1 MTKEAKSVSTEIQGA
16 DDKLFTLE
24 AGKMANLAGGSVIA
38 TMGRTQVLVTATGA
52 KQARENASFF
62 PLTVDVEERMY
73 AAGKIPGSFFRREGR
88 ASEQAILVCRLLDR
102 PLRPNFP
109 DGFRNEVHVIAT
121 VLAADQAN
129 QYDVLALNAASAALM
144 LSDIPFDGPVGAVRL
159 GYSTDGEWIPFPT
172 YEEGQEGTFEIV
184 VAGRETSTGDIAISM
199 VEAGGVAGSIPK
211 YEAGAPKVNETVL
224 GEGLEASK
232 AWIRQ
237 AIDLQHEL
245 VTSFGA
251 KPKMDYSVTADTTD
265 EVYEAVAAIAT
276 DRVKE
281 AMTIADKMERQAAE
295 GAIKSA
301 VREELSD
308 HDGDL
313 IGGALRKLTKK
324 VVRDRVLNEGIRM
337 DGRGPADLR
346 ELKSEI
352 GVVATGHGS
361 GLFQRGDTQVLNVTT
376 LGTGR
381 MDQMID
387 GIDPVSRKR
396 YMHHYNFPPYCTGE
410 TGFMRGPKRRE
421 IGHGA
426 LAERAL
432 VPVIPDFEDFPYT
445 YRLVSEVMASNGSS
459 SMASVCGSS
468 LSLMDAGVPIAA
480 PVAGIAMGLIH
491 EDGKYIPITD
501 ILGAEDA
508 MGDMDF
514 KVCGTA
520 DFVTAL
526 QMDTKID
533 GIPADVL
540 AAALQQALDARMQVL
555 ANMAEAIAEPR
566 SEVNENAPQI
576 VSFEIPI
583 DKIGEI
589 IGPKGKVINAMQA
602 ETGADISVDDD
613 GMVGV
618 VSIASADRNAV
629 AEAERQVKLILDP
642 PTPEMGATYTGRVV
656 NITNFGAFVNIMPG
670 RDGLVHISKIGG
682 KRRIDKVEDELSL
695 GDTIEV
701 IVEDIDPNGKISLM
715 PAEFADELTSGG
727 GDDSG
732 ESSGN
737 GRGDRGGRSRE
748 GGGGRDRDSG
758 GGRGGRDRDSGGGRG
773 GRDRGARGG
782 RDRDGGGR
790 DGGGRGG
797 RDRDSGGGRSDRPK
811 KAAGDVEVVSF
822 NEAFDAEQSDRYK
835 D

>member
-24 AGKMANLAGGSVIA
+24 AGRMANLAGGSVIA

-790 DGGGRGG
+790 DGGRGG

>member
-24 AGKMANLAGGSVIA
+24 AGRMANLAGGSVIA

-758 GGRGGRDRDSGGGRG
+758 GGRGGRDR
-773 GRDRGARGG
+773 GARGG

-790 DGGGRGG
+790 DGGRGG